1 MSRVRS
7 GLLAAWGSAFL
18 GGRIGY
24 DQALATVVGADLPH
38 QVTGLPGADGGV
50 PLGWALTAWRDLGVA
65 ALRLVLPVPGDPRG
79 LPGPGGFSVAAM
91 AAGEGVHGGGLALVP
106 AVTRHGSDLG
116 SAAFGVCWQA
126 FADISPEVSAQA
138 ADPLAVSEAEHDL
151 SGALREAA
159 STLAAVDAPSWR
171 PELAGDIARVR
182 RVSAPA
188 LPPGCPPRAV
198 RLLAHADRL
207 AAVLE
212 LADADAPGGAL
223 TAAAATARAEALRP
237 LWTAVR
243 RARLAAYNA

>member
-1 MSRVRS
+1 MSHLRS

-18 GGRIGY
+18 GARIGY
-24 DQALATVVGADLPH
+24 DQALARVVGTDLPH
-38 QVTGLPGADGGV
+38 RVAGLPGADGEV
-50 PLGWALTAWRDLGVA
+50 PLGWALGAWRDLGVA
-65 ALRLVLPVPGDPRG
+65 APRLVLPVPGDPRG

-91 AAGEGVHGGGLALVP
+91 AAGEGVHGGGLGLVP
-106 AVTRHGSDLG
+106 AVTRHGSELS

-126 FADISPEVSAQA
+126 FAEVSAVA

-171 PELAGDIARVR
+171 PELAGDLARVR
-182 RVSAPA
+182 RVSAAA